1 MNVAQMVSLMGT
13 LGVGESQSVETS
25 NEIALSYLNLA
36 HEELY
41 RETCNFISKVV
52 QTDTGL
58 TNTANENTITLSKMP
73 YLISNVFPQAQT
85 IEMDGVS
92 LIDLRIY
99 RFKNKDAGVP
109 RKFAWLEKTII
120 FEPFEADTVYTFDVV
135 YPTER
140 TVLTMETQESDL
152 PYPLSYQQLVL
163 HGGLYYEFAS
173 LGGFRSSQKEVDA
186 KAKWENGKSLF
197 KSYLQGSNKQKMNTF
212 RNT

>member
-13 LGVGESQSVETS
+13 LGVGESQSVDTS

-41 RETCNFISKVV
+41 RETVEFIAKTV
-52 QTDTGL
+52 QVDNGL
-58 TNTANENTITLSKMP
+58 ANTVNENTIDLSQMP
-73 YLISNVFPQAQT
+73 YSISFIFKVGQIPPLKGMSFLDLQYYMNTNPGSGDPMIFANQ
-85 IEMDGVS
+85 EKS
-92 LIDLRIY
+92 LIFY
-99 RFKNKDAGVP
+99 
-109 RKFAWLEKTII
+109 
-120 FEPFEADTVYTFDVV
+120 PFQADTVYTFNAI
-135 YPTER
+135 YPKER